1 MYIAR
6 LQLKDFK
13 SFGGSHEI
21 PLNAGMTAIV
31 GPNGSGKSNI
41 LDSLRWVL
49 GDSHSSKL
57 RVTRQDGLIFNG
69 SASRPKGTEASVSV
83 QLREGTRVCTIRRK
97 VTFDAGA
104 VVTVDGN
111 RVTLAELDETK
122 RAWQLGGDKFA
133 FIGQGEVA
141 EVIQQRPQARRTL
154 LESLFGI
161 DSYRKR
167 REDASSRLSEA
178 NEEYLRLRTFSA
190 ELKAR
195 SDEIAPEVARAR
207 AAREL
212 LDALDEYRRLYYWT
226 RRAANESAAAANEAE
241 RALLEERSKMCGTW
255 LAVWGRSLEKVERD
269 IAELSNSRQIQIRE
283 LDAAKDTMTG
293 FTRTAYGYGT
303 SLVSAAR
310 RISQLTEELSSL
322 AEKLDG
328 LKRESSKHRDSEHA
342 VREELEA
349 GKKALAEAEGKHA
362 LLEERLRAE
371 HESTERLNR
380 ERGEVEGEMTALS
393 GRMKSLGTSLAEADS
408 RRKESL
414 SEGDPLKAVKA
425 EMEALEK
432 KHAELLLAQDEASSR
447 HRDLFAKLQG
457 ASADLQRNRREL
469 SKMTNRLEELQ
480 ERAATEIYPRPV
492 QHILSAAK
500 LGRIKANLRA
510 VIDAFSC
517 PPELAVAMEAFLGGR
532 QFMILTD
539 SIDEAGICIDIL
551 KKSQLGR
558 ATFLPLERSRPRT
571 RTYGD
576 VPARNSQKI
585 VGWVMDLVKSE
596 EHWRPA
602 LEHIMGDLLIAEDYE
617 TGAELVRNGFRLP
630 VATLD
635 GDVFQPG
642 GTISG
647 GRAAKSGKSME
658 MMSTIASLEKEV
670 EAARLLVDSL
680 SADYTRLEEEEA
692 AASAAKDAVSVE
704 IRELSAR
711 RSACDERREA
721 ITRERARAKNER
733 ESTLES
739 LRECGKAYLAL
750 FERKKSL
757 AEQTAATSRVEAD
770 MSLIKEIEQLKG
782 KVAIAEEKLRSGF
795 VLSERMAAEKR
806 SVMKSISEMESD
818 RASCDSEM
826 VNARSALFA
835 LSKRYAEVARARRR
849 AASGMEDF
857 KERYDAITRRRERR
871 TVRMEAAREA
881 SRAAAE
887 ATAGANMKAVELS
900 REREEI
906 IQTWEEQYPYP
917 GPDTVKLENPDEI
930 RRSIRECERNLKAMG
945 DVDMGV
951 LSEERSLKDR
961 LAFLGEQLDDVGG
974 SMKELERL
982 ISEADEQAKTIF
994 IDALGEIDKKFNDL
1008 FQRLF
1013 VGGDARLEM
1022 VEGESLWDSGV
1033 DVIARP
1039 PGKHPASINQLSGGE
1054 QSLSAIA
1061 LLFASLEVASCP
1073 IAVLDEVD
1081 AALDEV
1087 NLRRFSELARD
1098 ASKERQILVMTHRRL
1113 TMERADALC
1122 GVTLDEPGL
1131 SQVIG
1136 VRVEDWA

>member
-13 SFGGSHEI
+13 SFGGSHEL

-69 SASRPKGTEASVSV
+69 SASCPKGAEASVSV
-83 QLREGTRVCTIRRK
+83 QLRDGTRVCAIRRK
-97 VTFDAGA
+97 VSLEAGS
-104 VVTVDGN
+104 VVTVNGN

-122 RAWQLGGDKFA
+122 RMWQLGGDKFA

-141 EVIQQRPQARRTL
+141 EVIQQRPQARRML

-167 REDASSRLSEA
+167 REEASSRLAEA
-178 NEEYLRLRTFSA
+178 NGEYLRLRTFSS

-195 SDEIAPEVARAR
+195 FDEIAPEAARAQ

-226 RRAANESAAAANEAE
+226 RRAANNAAATANETE
-241 RALLEERSKMCGTW
+241 RALLEERSKTREAW
-255 LAVWGRSLEKVERD
+255 LAAWIRSLEKIERD
-269 IAELSNSRQIQIRE
+269 VAELSNSRQIQIRE
-283 LDAAKDTMTG
+283 LDAAKDTMAG

-303 SLVSAAR
+303 SLASAAR
-310 RISQLTEELSSL
+310 RNAQLSEELSSL

-328 LKRESSKHRDSEHA
+328 LKRESARHRDSEH
-342 VREELEA
+342 VIREELEA
-349 GKKALAEAEGKHA
+349 VKKSLAEAEGKHT
-362 LLEERLRAE
+362 LLENRLHAERE
-371 HESTERLNR
+371 HTEQLNR
-380 ERGEVEGEMTALS
+380 ERGEIEGKLAALS
-393 GRMKSLGTSLAEADS
+393 GRMKSLGASLAEAVS
-408 RRKESL
+408 RGKESA
-414 SEGDPLKAVKA
+414 SGDPLKKVKA
-425 EMEALEK
+425 ELEDLEK
-432 KHAELLLAQDEASSR
+432 KHAELLLAQDEAASR

-480 ERAATEIYPRPV
+480 ERAAAEIYPRPV

-500 LGRIKANLRA
+500 LGRIKAHLRV

-539 SIDEAGICIDIL
+539 SMDEAGICIDIL
-551 KKSQLGR
+551 KKSQMGR

-571 RTYGD
+571 RAHGGVSSKKT
-576 VPARNSQKI
+576 

-602 LEHIMGDLLIAEDYE
+602 LEHIMGDLLIVEDYQ
-617 TGAELVRNGFRLP
+617 TGTELVRNGFRLP
-630 VATLD
+630 VTTLD

-642 GTISG
+642 GTVSG

-658 MMSTIASLEKEV
+658 MMSAITSLEKEV
-670 EAARLLVDSL
+670 EAARHLVESL
-680 SADYTRLEEEEA
+680 SAGYAGLEEEEA
-692 AASAAKDAVSVE
+692 AASAAKDTVSAE

-733 ESTLES
+733 ESTLKS
-739 LRECGKAYLAL
+739 LRECGEAYRAL
-750 FERKKSL
+750 VERKKSL
-757 AEQTAATSRVEAD
+757 AERTAAVSHTEAD
-770 MSLIKEIEQLKG
+770 MGLIKEIEQLKG
-782 KVAIAEEKLRSGF
+782 KAAIAEEKLRSGF
-795 VLSERMAAEKR
+795 VLSERVAAETR
-806 SVMKSISEMESD
+806 SVMKSLSEMESE
-818 RASCDSEM
+818 RASCDREM
-826 VNARSALFA
+826 VNARSALSS
-835 LSKRYAEVARARRR
+835 LSRRYAEAARARRR
-849 AASGMEDF
+849 AAEGMENF

-871 TVRMEAAREA
+871 TARMETARTAAH
-881 SRAAAE
+881 AAAE
-887 ATAGANMKAVELS
+887 VLSGANMRAVELS

-917 GPDTVKLENPDEI
+917 GPETATPENPDEI
-930 RRSIRECERNLKAMG
+930 RRGIRECERSLKAMG
-945 DVDMGV
+945 DVDMGA

-974 SMKELERL
+974 SMRELERL
-982 ISEADEQAKTIF
+982 ISDADQEARAIF
-994 IDALGEIDKKFNDL
+994 TNALGEIDKKFNDL

-1013 VGGDARLEM
+1013 VGGDARLDM
-1022 VEGESLWDSGV
+1022 IEGESLWDSGV

-1061 LLFASLEVASCP
+1061 LLFASLEVAS
-1073 IAVLDEVD
+1073 
-1081 AALDEV
+1081 
-1087 NLRRFSELARD
+1087 
-1098 ASKERQILVMTHRRL
+1098 
-1113 TMERADALC
+1113 
-1122 GVTLDEPGL
+1122 
-1131 SQVIG
+1131 
-1136 VRVEDWA
+1136 

>member
-226 RRAANESAAAANEAE
+226 RRAANESAAAANETE

-551 KKSQLGR
+551 KKNQLGR

-571 RTYGD
+571 RAYGE
-576 VPARNSQKI
+576 VPAKKI

-602 LEHIMGDLLIAEDYE
+602 LEHIMGDLLIAEDYQ
-617 TGAELVRNGFRLP
+617 TGTELVRNGFRMP

-658 MMSTIASLEKEV
+658 MMSAIASLEKEAEATRHLV
-670 EAARLLVDSL
+670 ESL
-680 SADYTRLEEEEA
+680 SAGYAKLEEDEV
-692 AASAAKDAVSVE
+692 AASAAKDAISAE

-711 RSACDERREA
+711 RSACDERRET

-795 VLSERMAAEKR
+795 VLSERMAAETR

-818 RASCDSEM
+818 RAACDSEM

-835 LSKRYAEVARARRR
+835 LGKRYAEVARARRR

-887 ATAGANMKAVELS
+887 ATAGSNMKAVELS

-994 IDALGEIDKKFNDL
+994 TDALGEIDKKFNDL

>member
-1 MYIAR
+1 M
-6 LQLKDFK
+6 
-13 SFGGSHEI
+13 
-21 PLNAGMTAIV
+21 NAGMTAIV

-69 SASRPKGTEASVSV
+69 SASRPKGAEASVSV
-83 QLREGTRVCTIRRK
+83 QLREGTCVCVIRRK
-97 VTFDAGA
+97 VSSDAGA
-104 VVTVDGN
+104 AVTVDGN

-122 RAWQLGGDKFA
+122 RMWQLGGDKFA

-141 EVIQQRPQARRTL
+141 EVIQQRPQARRML

-167 REDASSRLSEA
+167 REDASSRLAEA
-178 NEEYLRLRTFSA
+178 NVEYLRLRTFSA

-195 SDEIAPEVARAR
+195 FDEIAPEVARAR
-207 AAREL
+207 AARAL
-212 LDALDEYRRLYYWT
+212 LDALEEYRCLYYWT
-226 RRAANESAAAANEAE
+226 RRAANEAAAAANKTE
-241 RALLEERSKMCGTW
+241 RVMLAERSKKREAW
-255 LAVWGRSLEKVERD
+255 LAAWTRGLEKIERD
-269 IAELSNSRQIQIRE
+269 VAELSNSRQTQIRE
-283 LDAAKDTMTG
+283 LDAAKDIMAG

-303 SLVSAAR
+303 SLASAAR
-310 RISQLTEELSSL
+310 RISRLTEELSAL
-322 AEKLDG
+322 TEKLEE
-328 LKRESSKHRDSEHA
+328 LKRESAGHRDSELA
-342 VREELEA
+342 VREELES
-349 GKKALAEAEGKHA
+349 GKKSLADAEEKHA
-362 LLEERLRAE
+362 ILEGRLSAERE
-371 HESTERLNR
+371 NTERLNR
-380 ERGEVEGEMTALS
+380 ERGEVEGEMAALS
-393 GRMKSLGTSLAEADS
+393 GRMKSLEASLAEADS
-408 RRKESL
+408 RGKESV
-414 SEGDPLKAVKA
+414 SAGDPLKAVKA
-425 EMEALEK
+425 EMEAIEK
-432 KHAELLLAQDEASSR
+432 KHAELLTAQDEAASR
-447 HRDLFAKLQG
+447 HRGLFAKLQG

-469 SKMTNRLEELQ
+469 SKMTNRLDELQ
-480 ERAATEIYPRPV
+480 ERAAVEIYPRPV

-500 LGRIKANLRA
+500 LGKIKANLRA

-539 SIDEAGICIDIL
+539 SIDEAGTCIDIL

-571 RTYGD
+571 RAYGG
-576 VPARNSQKI
+576 VPERKI
-585 VGWVMDLVKSE
+585 AGWVMDLVKSE

-617 TGAELVRNGFRLP
+617 TGAELVRNGFRQP

-658 MMSTIASLEKEV
+658 MMSAITSLEKET
-670 EAARLLVDSL
+670 EAARRLVESL
-680 SADYTRLEEEEA
+680 SAGYAKLEEDEA
-692 AASAAKDAVSVE
+692 AASAAKDSVSAE

-711 RSACDERREA
+711 RGACDERREA

-739 LRECGKAYLAL
+739 LRECEKAYLAL
-750 FERKKSL
+750 SERKKSL
-757 AEQTAATSRVEAD
+757 AEQAASVSPVEAD
-770 MSLIKEIEQLKG
+770 MNLIKEIERLKS

-795 VLSERMAAEKR
+795 VLSERVAAETR
-806 SVMKSISEMESD
+806 SVMKSIAELEAERAASD
-818 RASCDSEM
+818 RETAS
-826 VNARSALFA
+826 VRSALFA
-835 LSKRYAEVARARRR
+835 LGKRYAEAARSRRR

-857 KERYDAITRRRERR
+857 RERYDAITVRREKRAAR
-871 TVRMEAAREA
+871 AEAARAA
-881 SRAAAE
+881 SHAAAE
-887 ATAGANMKAVELS
+887 ALAGANMKAVELS
-900 REREEI
+900 KERDEL

-917 GPDTVKLENPDEI
+917 GPETVKPENPDEI
-930 RRSIRECERNLKAMG
+930 RRGIRECDRNLKAMG
-945 DVDMGV
+945 EVDMGA
-951 LSEERSLKDR
+951 LSEERNLKER
-961 LAFLGEQLDDVGG
+961 LAFLGDQLDDVGVG
-974 SMKELERL
+974 MKELERL
-982 ISEADEQAKTIF
+982 ISGADEQARIIF
-994 IDALGEIDKKFNDL
+994 TDALGEIDKKFNDL

-1022 VEGESLWDSGV
+1022 IEGESLWDSGV

-1087 NLRRFSELARD
+1087 NLKRFSELARD

-1131 SQVIG
+1131 SKVIG